1 MRKQI
6 WKLHSWT
13 GLICALALVVIGL
26 TGSVLV
32 FHEEITDQL
41 YPELKFNAPRAPEVD
56 RLSPS
61 ALAMIIEE
69 RFPEFWIRGWLLKHE
84 SKHRDRAYL
93 NKRGEAEWYILHVDP
108 YTGASGDAPI
118 LVEKTLYGWFVGLH
132 YTFFAD
138 HWGMAFAGIFGLGFL
153 FLGISGIYL
162 HRPFFKAL
170 FRLRWRKSARIFY
183 SDLHKAIG
191 IATIPMNLI
200 FGFTGAYW
208 NFAHIIHEWI
218 EHHEEEEGAVFHEF
232 AGYREKLDQLGA
244 RANEVIP
251 GYVLNYVYFPTEEDP
266 TFYLYGAHPGAHRL
280 NNPYGSTV
288 FIDAKTAEVTAYS
301 NLSEAGL
308 WAQIE
313 NSFEPLHFGDFG
325 GITTKVLWCIAGISP
340 AVLSLSGVLMYLKRG
355 RRRR

>member
-6 WKLHSWT
+6 WKLHSWI
-13 GLICALALVVIGL
+13 GLACALALVVIGF

-32 FHEEITDQL
+32 FHEDITDQL
-41 YPELKFNAPRAPEVD
+41 YPELKFNASHDAEVARMAP
-56 RLSPS
+56 ST
-61 ALAMIIEE
+61 LATIVEE
-69 RFPEFWIRGWLLKHE
+69 RFPDFWIRGWLLKYE

-93 NKRGEAEWYILHVDP
+93 NKRGEDEWYILHIDP
-108 YTGASGDAPI
+108 YTGESGEAPI
-118 LVEKTLYGWFVGLH
+118 PIGKTLYGWFVDLH

-138 HWGMAFAGIFGLGFL
+138 HWGMALTGIFALGFL

-170 FRLRWRKSARIFY
+170 FRLRWGKSARIFY

-200 FGFTGAYW
+200 LGFTGAYW
-208 NFAHIIHEWI
+208 NFSHIIHEWI
-218 EHHEEEEGAVFHEF
+218 EHQHEEEGAVPQEF
-232 AGYREKLDQLGA
+232 ADYRLHLDQLDA

-251 GYVLNYVYFPTEEDP
+251 GYTLNYIYFPTDEDP
-266 TFYLYGAHPGAHRL
+266 NFYLYGAHPGAHRL

-288 FIDAKTAEVTAYS
+288 FIDAKTCEISAYS
-301 NLSEAGL
+301 DLREAGL
-308 WAQIE
+308 WSRIV

-325 GITTKVLWCIAGISP
+325 GITTKILWCMAGLSP
-340 AVLSLSGVLMYLKRG
+340 AVLSISGVLMYFKRG
-355 RRRR
+355 RRRK